1 MEDQAQVKLF
11 TREELK
17 CRNKG
22 DDAILIIHN
31 GVYDVTKFLE
41 EHPGG
46 EEVLLE
52 KAGQDA
58 TEPFEDVSHSSDA
71 RALMKKYKIGE
82 LVEADRTQSK
92 AGYDAT
98 WSNDQP
104 QEQGNAWS
112 SWLTPLLLGIAAT
125 IIYRYLFA

>member
-1 MEDQAQVKLF
+1 MEQEIKLF

-17 CRNKG
+17 CRNTRE
-22 DDAILIIHN
+22 DAILIIHN

-52 KAGQDA
+52 RAGQDG
-58 TEPFEDVSHSSDA
+58 TDPFEDVSHSSDA
-71 RALMKKYKIGE
+71 RSLMQQYKIGE

-92 AGYDAT
+92 AAFPQQWT
-98 WSNDQP
+98 NDTP
-104 QEQGNAWS
+104 RELGNAWS
-112 SWLTPLLLGIAAT
+112 SWVVPLALALAAT
-125 IIYRYLFA
+125 LLYRYLFG

>member
-1 MEDQAQVKLF
+1 MEQQPKLF

-17 CRNKG
+17 ARCTRN
-22 DDAILIIHN
+22 DAVLIIHN
-31 GVYDVTKFLE
+31 EVYDVTKFLA

-71 RALMKKYKIGE
+71 RSLMKKYKIGE
-82 LVEADRTQSK
+82 LVETDRIQSK
-92 AGYDAT
+92 NAFSPQ

-104 QEQGNAWS
+104 QEQGNWG
-112 SWLTPLLLGIAAT
+112 SWLTPLLLGLAAT
-125 IIYRYLFA
+125 ILYRYLFSQ

>member
-1 MEDQAQVKLF
+1 MAQQIKLF

-17 CRNKG
+17 CRNTR

-31 GVYDVTKFLE
+31 GVYDVTKFLD

-52 KAGQDA
+52 NAGKEA

-71 RALMKKYKIGE
+71 RSLMQKYKIGE
-82 LVEADRTQSK
+82 LVEADRTQTK
-92 AGYDAT
+92 GAYAPQ
-98 WSNDQP
+98 WSNDEA
-104 QEQGNAWS
+104 QEMGNMRAWMVPIV
-112 SWLTPLLLGIAAT
+112 LAVAAT
-125 IIYRYLFA
+125 ILYRYLFA

>member
-1 MEDQAQVKLF
+1 MTEEVKLF

-17 CRNKG
+17 ARNKRT
-22 DDAILIIHN
+22 DAVLIIHN
-31 GVYDVTKFLE
+31 GVYDVTKFLD

-71 RALMKKYKIGE
+71 RSLMKKYKIGE
-82 LVEADRTQSK
+82 LVEADRTANK
-92 AGYDAT
+92 AAYAPD
-98 WSNDQP
+98 WNNDQP

-112 SWLTPLLLGIAAT
+112 SWLAPLVLGVAAT
-125 IIYRYLFA
+125 ILYRYLFA

>member
-1 MEDQAQVKLF
+1 MEEQPKLF

-17 CRNKG
+17 TRNTRE
-22 DDAILIIHN
+22 DCILIIHN
-31 GVYDVTKFLE
+31 AVYDVTEFLLQ
-41 EHPGG
+41 HPGG

-71 RALMKKYKIGE
+71 RSLMKKYKIGE
-82 LVEADRTQSK
+82 LVEADRRPYKSAFSPQ
-92 AGYDAT
+92 

-104 QEQGNAWS
+104 QEQGNTWT
-112 SWLTPLLLGIAAT
+112 SWLTPLLLGLAAT
-125 IIYRYLFA
+125 ILYRYLFA

>member
-1 MEDQAQVKLF
+1 MEQQSKLF

-17 CRNKG
+17 ARCTRN
-22 DDAILIIHN
+22 DAVLIIHN
-31 GVYDVTKFLE
+31 EVYDVTKFLA

-71 RALMKKYKIGE
+71 RSLMKKYKIGE
-82 LVEADRTQSK
+82 LVETDRIQSK
-92 AGYDAT
+92 NAFSPQ

-104 QEQGNAWS
+104 QEQGNWG
-112 SWLTPLLLGIAAT
+112 SWLTPLLLGLAAT
-125 IIYRYLFA
+125 ILYRYLFSQ

>member
-1 MEDQAQVKLF
+1 MSSEDVKLF

-17 CRNKG
+17 SRNTRE
-22 DDAILIIHN
+22 DAVMIIHN
-31 GVYDVTKFLE
+31 GVYDVTHFLD

-52 KAGQDA
+52 QAGKDA

-82 LVEADRTQSK
+82 LVEADRTQTKGAYSPQ
-92 AGYDAT
+92 

-104 QEQGNAWS
+104 QEQGNGWT
-112 SWLTPLLLGIAAT
+112 SWLAPLLLGVAAT
-125 IIYRYLFA
+125 ILYRYLFA

>member
-1 MEDQAQVKLF
+1 MAEQVKLF
-11 TREELK
+11 TRKELET
-17 CRNKG
+17 RNSRK
-22 DDAILIIHN
+22 DAVLIIHN
-31 GVYDVTKFLE
+31 GVYDVSKFLE

-71 RALMKKYKIGE
+71 RSLMKKYKIGE
-82 LVEADRTQSK
+82 LVEEDRTKTKPSY
-92 AGYDAT
+92 APE
-98 WSNDQP
+98 WNDQP

-112 SWLTPLLLGIAAT
+112 TWLTPLLLGIAAT
-125 IIYRYLFA
+125 IVYRYLFA

>member
-1 MEDQAQVKLF
+1 MEKQPKLF

-17 CRNKG
+17 SRCTRN
-22 DDAILIIHN
+22 DAVLIIHN
-31 GVYDVTKFLE
+31 EVYDVTKFLT

-52 KAGQDA
+52 KGGQDA

-82 LVEADRTQSK
+82 LVEADRVQSK
-92 AGYDAT
+92 NAFAPQ

-104 QEQGNAWS
+104 QEQGNAWT

-125 IIYRYLFA
+125 ILYRYLFA

>member
-1 MEDQAQVKLF
+1 MEDEVKLF

-17 CRNKG
+17 SRNKRN
-22 DDAILIIHN
+22 DAVLIIHN
-31 GVYDVTKFLE
+31 AVYDVTKFLE

-71 RALMKKYKIGE
+71 RSLMKKYKIGE
-82 LVEADRTQSK
+82 LVEADRTQNK
-92 AGYDAT
+92 AAYAPE

-104 QEQGNAWS
+104 NEQGKCVLA
-112 SWLTPLLLGIAAT
+112 
-125 IIYRYLFA
+125 

>member
-1 MEDQAQVKLF
+1 MEQQVKLF

-17 CRNKG
+17 CRNTR

-31 GVYDVTKFLE
+31 GVYDVTKFLD

-52 KAGQDA
+52 KAGLDA

-71 RALMKKYKIGE
+71 RSLMAKYKIGE
-82 LVEADRTQSK
+82 LVEADRIQTK
-92 AGYDAT
+92 AAFAPQ

-104 QEQGNAWS
+104 KEQGNVWSAW
-112 SWLTPLLLGIAAT
+112 LVPLALAVAAT
-125 IIYRYLFA
+125 ILYRYLFA